1 MSMEEN
7 AVRDKFKEILD
18 STVIRNYDSPDE
30 NNAKIKTFCKK
41 VQELKPKSLFR
52 YRNYNNDTV
61 YAFKNDLVVSSKPA
75 DFNDPFDCLIQVDPD
90 DIINE
95 ITNPK
100 NRWKLQKW
108 LDYNPK
114 LVEIIPKKNLK
125 RINAL
130 LTMKDTTYFNFIQKR
145 MPQFR
150 KHVLQVIKQVKG
162 FLRTYPHIACFSETP
177 TSPPMWAHY
186 ADLHKGFVLEYDFK
200 DYFTP
205 CLNCKNTCIFRHYEL
220 LYPVIYTKTR
230 FNAKDF
236 FSSYWSHVIL
246 MNAPVNVFIPKDD
259 ELAIYKTLIHKSK
272 DWEYE
277 KEWRIISHCEAYPMI
292 KQRPIAIYLGAQMED
307 SNKNHLIQIAK
318 KLKIKRF
325 IMDIDI
331 TSPEYKMT
339 PKECKSY
346 RI

>member
-41 VQELKPKSLFR
+41 VQELKPKSLYR

-61 YAFKNDLVVSSKPA
+61 DAFKNDLVVSSKPA
-75 DFNDPFDCLIQVDPD
+75 DFNDPFDCLIQVDAD

-114 LVEIIPKKNLK
+114 LVEIISKKNLK

-130 LTMKDTTYFNFIQKR
+130 LTMKDTTYSNFIQKR

-150 KHVLQVIKQVKG
+150 KHVLQVIKQAKG

-318 KLKIKRF
+318 KLKIKIF

>member
-1 MSMEEN
+1 MEEN

-41 VQELKPKSLFR
+41 VQELKPKSLYR

-61 YAFKNDLVVSSKPA
+61 DAFKNDLVVSSKPA
-75 DFNDPFDCLIQVDPD
+75 DFNDPFDCLIQVDAD

-130 LTMKDTTYFNFIQKR
+130 LTMKDTTYSNFIQKR

-150 KHVLQVIKQVKG
+150 KHVLQVIKQAKG

-186 ADLHKGFVLEYDFK
+186 ADLHKGFVLEHDFK

-220 LYPVIYTKTR
+220 LYSVIYTKTR

-318 KLKIKRF
+318 KLKIKIF

>member
-1 MSMEEN
+1 MEEN
-7 AVRDKFKEILD
+7 SVRDKFKEILD

-61 YAFKNDLVVSSKPA
+61 EAFKNDLVVSSKSA

-150 KHVLQVIKQVKG
+150 KHVLQVIKQAKG

-277 KEWRIISHCEAYPMI
+277 KEWRIISHCEAYPML

>member
-1 MSMEEN
+1 MEEN

-41 VQELKPKSLFR
+41 VQELKPKSLYR

-61 YAFKNDLVVSSKPA
+61 DAFKNDLVVSSKPA
-75 DFNDPFDCLIQVDPD
+75 DFNDPFDCLIQVDAD

-114 LVEIIPKKNLK
+114 LVEIISKKNLK

-130 LTMKDTTYFNFIQKR
+130 LTMKDTTYSNFIQKR

-150 KHVLQVIKQVKG
+150 KHVLQVIKQAKG

-318 KLKIKRF
+318 KLKIKIF

>member
-1 MSMEEN
+1 MLEESYLYKRMYLYLFN
-7 AVRDKFKEILD
+7 RITDALEYKTIEEIKE
-18 STVIRNYDSPDE
+18 
-30 NNAKIKTFCKK
+30 
-41 VQELKPKSLFR
+41 SLMKAQCETEDI
-52 YRNYNNDTV
+52 YIE
-61 YAFKNDLVVSSKPA
+61 KEEDLY
-75 DFNDPFDCLIQVDPD
+75 
-90 DIINE
+90 
-95 ITNPK
+95 
-100 NRWKLQKW
+100 KLQGSK
-108 LDYNPK
+108 Y
-114 LVEIIPKKNLK
+114 VQSNLC
-125 RINAL
+125 N
-130 LTMKDTTYFNFIQKR
+130 T
-145 MPQFR
+145 
-150 KHVLQVIKQVKG
+150 IKQAKE

-205 CLNCKNTCIFRHYEL
+205 CLNCKNTCRFRHYEL

-307 SNKNHLIQIAK
+307 SNRNHLIKIAQ
-318 KLKIKRF
+318 KLKIKIF

-331 TSPEYKMT
+331 TNPEYKMT

>member
-7 AVRDKFKEILD
+7 AVRDNFKEILD

-61 YAFKNDLVVSSKPA
+61 DAFKNDLVVSSKPA

-130 LTMKDTTYFNFIQKR
+130 LTMKDTTYSNFIQKR

-150 KHVLQVIKQVKG
+150 KHVLQVIKQAKG

-318 KLKIKRF
+318 KLKIKIF

>member
-1 MSMEEN
+1 MEEN

-61 YAFKNDLVVSSKPA
+61 DAFKNDLVVSSKPA

-130 LTMKDTTYFNFIQKR
+130 LTMKNTTYFNFIQKR

-150 KHVLQVIKQVKG
+150 KHVLQVIKQAKE

-186 ADLHKGFVLEYDFK
+186 AALHKGFVLEYDFK

>member
-1 MSMEEN
+1 MVWSLFG
-7 AVRDKFKEILD
+7 ALFLIIVGVLDKF
-18 STVIRNYDSPDE
+18 
-30 NNAKIKTFCKK
+30 
-41 VQELKPKSLFR
+41 
-52 YRNYNNDTV
+52 
-61 YAFKNDLVVSSKPA
+61 
-75 DFNDPFDCLIQVDPD
+75 
-90 DIINE
+90 
-95 ITNPK
+95 
-100 NRWKLQKW
+100 
-108 LDYNPK
+108 
-114 LVEIIPKKNLK
+114 
-125 RINAL
+125 
-130 LTMKDTTYFNFIQKR
+130 
-145 MPQFR
+145 
-150 KHVLQVIKQVKG
+150 
-162 FLRTYPHIACFSETP
+162 
-177 TSPPMWAHY
+177 
-186 ADLHKGFVLEYDFK
+186 
-200 DYFTP
+200 
-205 CLNCKNTCIFRHYEL
+205 YEL

>member
-1 MSMEEN
+1 MEEN

-41 VQELKPKSLFR
+41 VQELKPKSLYR

-61 YAFKNDLVVSSKPA
+61 DAFKNDLVVSSKPA
-75 DFNDPFDCLIQVDPD
+75 DFNDPFDCLIQVDAD

-130 LTMKDTTYFNFIQKR
+130 LTMKDTTYSNFIQKR

-150 KHVLQVIKQVKG
+150 KHVLQVIKQAKG

-205 CLNCKNTCIFRHYEL
+205 CLNCKNTCIFRHYKL

-318 KLKIKRF
+318 KLKIKIF

>member
-1 MSMEEN
+1 
-7 AVRDKFKEILD
+7 
-18 STVIRNYDSPDE
+18 
-30 NNAKIKTFCKK
+30 
-41 VQELKPKSLFR
+41 
-52 YRNYNNDTV
+52 
-61 YAFKNDLVVSSKPA
+61 
-75 DFNDPFDCLIQVDPD
+75 
-90 DIINE
+90 
-95 ITNPK
+95 
-100 NRWKLQKW
+100 
-108 LDYNPK
+108 
-114 LVEIIPKKNLK
+114 
-125 RINAL
+125 
-130 LTMKDTTYFNFIQKR
+130 MKDTTYFNFIQKR

-150 KHVLQVIKQVKG
+150 KHVLQVIKQAKG

-277 KEWRIISHCEAYPMI
+277 KKWRIISHCEAYPMI

>member
-41 VQELKPKSLFR
+41 VQELKSKSLFR

-61 YAFKNDLVVSSKPA
+61 DAFKNDLVVSSKPA

-130 LTMKDTTYFNFIQKR
+130 LTMKDTTYSNFIQKR

-150 KHVLQVIKQVKG
+150 KHVLQVIKQAKG

-318 KLKIKRF
+318 KLKIKIF

>member
-1 MSMEEN
+1 MEEN

-61 YAFKNDLVVSSKPA
+61 EAFKNDLVVSSKPA

-150 KHVLQVIKQVKG
+150 KHVLQVIKQAKG

-186 ADLHKGFVLEYDFK
+186 ADLHKGFVLEYDCK

>member
-1 MSMEEN
+1 MEEN

-41 VQELKPKSLFR
+41 VQELKPKSLYR

-61 YAFKNDLVVSSKPA
+61 DAFKNDLVVSSKPA
-75 DFNDPFDCLIQVDPD
+75 DFNDPFDCLIQVDAD

-130 LTMKDTTYFNFIQKR
+130 LTMKDTTYSNFIQKR

-150 KHVLQVIKQVKG
+150 KHVLQVIKQAKG

-318 KLKIKRF
+318 KLKIKIF